1 MERDWQGATD
11 AALVDAIVRLGSD
24 EAETELFRRFR
35 RRVYVWCFNLAHDR
49 DEAVDLTQEIF
60 IRAFQG
66 LEGFDGRARF
76 STWLYQIARNH
87 CLNVVAARKR
97 QWRKRLADLEGVDA
111 PDPRIIDQLE
121 VLERDGEL
129 GRLLKSA
136 TRIMKRE
143 ELEAFVLHYRDG
155 MTVKEISRLLKC
167 DNQTGARTLIQNA
180 RRKFG
185 RLTGPSPEGPGRRG
199 QES

>member
-11 AALVDAIVRLGSD
+11 GALVDAIVRQES
-24 EAETELFRRFR
+24 EAAGTELFRRYR
-35 RRVYVWCFNLAHDR
+35 KRVYVWCFNMAHDR

-87 CLNVVAARKR
+87 CLNVVGARKR
-97 QWRKRLADLEGVDA
+97 QWRKSLADLEGVDA
-111 PDPRIIDQLE
+111 PDPGVVDQLE
-121 VLERDGEL
+121 KMEQAGEL
-129 GRLLKSA
+129 DRLLKSA
-136 TRIMKRE
+136 ARTMKGE

-167 DNQTGARTLIQNA
+167 ENQTGARTLIQNA

-185 RLTGPSPEGPGRRG
+185 RLTGPSYRR
-199 QES
+199 QEP